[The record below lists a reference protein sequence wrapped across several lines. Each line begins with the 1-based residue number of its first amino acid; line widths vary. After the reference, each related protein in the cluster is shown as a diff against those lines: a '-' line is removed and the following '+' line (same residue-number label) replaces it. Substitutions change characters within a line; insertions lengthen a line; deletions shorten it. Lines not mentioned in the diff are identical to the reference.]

1 MLKIFN
7 RLFTY
12 RLFHRLFHKLF
23 HKNKP
28 LVLISVP
35 ENNKNGSKIVLARK
49 PPKIDDLIVSHIMS
63 RH

>member
-1 MLKIFN
+1 MLKFFN

-12 RLFHRLFHKLF
+12 RLFHRLFTHRF
-23 HKNKP
+23 KNKP